1 MRLLRLY
8 TTDENIV
15 FQNNFNSNIVIEPY
29 SKIALQN
36 VSFEIQ
42 GKELVIDSNNDQ
54 LEYQYTTAG
63 GTRNVS
69 LTHGT
74 YDKTNIAT
82 LLADIQR
89 KLNINLFHQY
99 GKENGIEWKAELNNK
114 NKVQLEYK
122 QGKNVNSASY
132 VKTNV
137 NLTTP
142 PGAGANNASYFS
154 SNAVAGTNL
163 YSRFIYN
170 TNFIARGCGIFNMR
184 IQKLIDNTQAQ
195 DTNGFIFGLTTENI
209 DNVAGKAITD
219 DIMKLA
225 IVVTRPTDN
234 FQVIADGVNS
244 PIAPFTPQKVDYA
257 PAPIDD
263 AATNDN
269 VQIRIEDGKL
279 KAVVLY
285 DNLGVQNTNI
295 LYEMDYNN
303 TQQLYPFVIFRG
315 GINDCQLSKA
325 LFLQSPYNTTLHAD
339 VELVDEAPYTVSPTK
354 QSTLQTEQYF
364 SFEGSTLQKYL
375 GYNQIRYPLSGTLK
389 IKELTLIA
397 EHDFSRFDVN
407 ELYIVEML
415 NLKLLSYDGYGE
427 ERRNILA
434 TIPKKEDNSIVN
446 YEPNTLTF
454 IDIDNAEPII
464 LRNVN
469 AIIRNNDL
477 SMVEGKG
484 LASMTILLKSK
495 DE

>member
-42 GKELVIDSNNDQ
+42 GKEIVIDSNNDK
-54 LEYQYTTAG
+54 LEYQYTTSG
-63 GTRNVS
+63 GVRNVS

-74 YDKTNIAT
+74 YDKTNIDT

-99 GKENGIEWKAELNNK
+99 GKENGIEWKAELNTK
-114 NKVQLEYK
+114 NKTQIEYK
-122 QGKNVNSASY
+122 QGKNVNTGSY

-137 NLTTP
+137 NITTP
-142 PGAGANNASYFS
+142 AGSGANNALYFS
-154 SNAVAGTNL
+154 SNNAAGTNT
-163 YSRFIYN
+163 YTNFIYN
-170 TNFIARGCGIFNMR
+170 TNFIARGCSVFNMR
-184 IQKLIDNTQAQ
+184 IQKLIDNSGAQ

-219 DIMKLA
+219 SIMKLA
-225 IVVTRPTDN
+225 IIAARPTDN
-234 FQVIADGVNS
+234 YEVIADGINA
-244 PIAPFTPQKVDYA
+244 PISPFTPKKVDYIA
-257 PAPIDD
+257 APIND
-263 AATNDN
+263 AAKNDN

-279 KAVVLY
+279 KAIILY
-285 DNLGVQNTNI
+285 DNVGTQAEQL
-295 LYEMDYNN
+295 LYEMDYDN

-315 GINDCQLSKA
+315 GNSDCQLSKP

-339 VELVDEAPYTVSPTK
+339 VEVVDEAPYTVSPTK
-354 QSTLQTEQYF
+354 QSTKATEHFF

-375 GYNQIRYPLSGTLK
+375 GFNHIRYPLTGTLK
-389 IKELTLIA
+389 ITELTLIA